1 MKIIQKPLKVAA
13 HQSSKALC
21 RQKILYVF
29 GVMWLCISAVSCS
42 SGNKT
47 SSSNQTTSDWQ
58 SIVDSMESLTQN
70 LQIPEHMRKEDA
82 VKTGEEFDVNKYF
95 SVLNHLSMQP
105 GYILDYVYF
114 FNMMGG
120 SPFIYAREI
129 DKSPY
134 LTSSKY
140 EEALAE
146 ISSDKPGYRYLDHIQ
161 IDDTAEGYF
170 QFIVLRIMGGQFYL
184 FWHSLYDDAEIV
196 CDRAAVKNILAE
208 LSGPN
213 IIWAKP
219 DFTHKLRA
227 RFLKLKPRIK
237 FSADRVLVRV
247 VIFTKWGGFI
257 RRSYSISRNFP
268 HKILQEEE
276 KTLVYYD
283 CAIMF

>member
-1 MKIIQKPLKVAA
+1 MKIKQKPLRFVS
-13 HQSSKALC
+13 HQSSKSLC

-29 GVMWLCISAVSCS
+29 GVIWLCISAVSCS

-47 SSSNQTTSDWQ
+47 SSTHQTTSYWQ

-70 LQIPEHMRKEDA
+70 LLLPEHMRKEDA
-82 VKTGEEFDVNKYF
+82 VKTGKEFDVNKYF

-105 GYILDYVYF
+105 GYTLDYVYF

-134 LTSSKY
+134 LTLSKY
-140 EEALAE
+140 KEALGE
-146 ISSDKPGYRYLDHIQ
+146 ISSDKPRDWYMDHIQ

-170 QFIVLRIMGGQFYL
+170 QFIVLYIMGRQFYL
-184 FWHSLYDDAEIV
+184 YYHGLSDDAKIV
-196 CDRAAVKNILAE
+196 CDRAIAKNILAE
-208 LSGPN
+208 LSNPN

-219 DFTHKLRA
+219 DFTQKFRA

-237 FSADRVLVRV
+237 FSADRVLVRI

-257 RRSYSISRNFP
+257 QRSYSISRNFP
-268 HKILQEEE
+268 HIILREEE
-276 KTLVYYD
+276 KTLVYYN
-283 CAIMF
+283 CAVMF